1 MRHIQAKEYLPMA
14 YYYNLDRLRTKLL
27 LTNPVNREY
36 SRQTAENEEMGQKAL
51 EEAAQHK
58 KKSSSNHN
66 HNA

>member
-1 MRHIQAKEYLPMA
+1 MA